1 MPTQFDVMLDAVIAA
16 FPAGYSYLSPDG
28 MVELLGRTGAM
39 LRAPIAL
46 GPDAEDT
53 GGIGQFR
60 SVLRVRS
67 SDFPDGTEPEQGAM
81 VMIDGERSMIT
92 DVLTD
97 PRGWSD
103 LPLAAAP
110 E

>member
-1 MPTQFDVMLDAVIAA
+1 MPAQFDVMLDAVIAA

-28 MVELLGRTGAM
+28 MVDLRGKTGAM
-39 LRAPIAL
+39 LRGVIPL
-46 GPDAEDT
+46 ETDAENS
-53 GGIGQFR
+53 GGIAQAR
-60 SVLRVRS
+60 SVLRVRTA
-67 SDFPDGTEPEQGAM
+67 DFPGGTEPEQGAM
-81 VMIDGERSMIT
+81 VVIDGERSMIT
-92 DVLTD
+92 DVQTD